1 MKVAQHLESLIDTL
15 KENENVMSI
24 SLIGAAASVTKDKY
38 DAMNDIDLFV
48 VMKDYGKH
56 EREVKQHHGMT
67 YDISY
72 FDIQDLNK
80 LIVKDNHAWIRILSK
95 AKHLYKRDS
104 VVEAYFAL
112 ANRIFISGPDAIQ
125 SPEIDAYRYQ
135 ITSGYVDVY
144 NRKDKEVECLFLSAV
159 FLNDLLQ
166 QYFKLQSTWVPRP
179 KKMLNVL
186 FDVDMILYELVKA
199 TLKSETIEER
209 LRLLDDLVLYILRP
223 YGGKLVQMNRTPF
236 PID

>member
-1 MKVAQHLESLIDTL
+1 MKVAQHLDSLIDTL

-24 SLIGAAASVTKDKY
+24 SLIGAAASVAKDKY
-38 DAMNDIDLFV
+38 DTMNDIDLFV
-48 VMKDYGKH
+48 VMKNYGRH
-56 EREVKQHHGMT
+56 EREVKQLEGMT

-112 ANRIFISGPDAIQ
+112 ANRIFISGPDAIL

-144 NRKDKEVECLFLSAV
+144 NRKDKEVECLFLSSV

-166 QYFKLQSTWVPRP
+166 LYFKLQSTWVPRP

-199 TLKSETIEER
+199 TLKSESIEER
-209 LRLLDDLVLYILRP
+209 LRLLEDLVIYILRP
-223 YGGKLVQMNRTPF
+223 YGGKLEQMNRTPF